1 MIRDT
6 SSSLS
11 LSVVLAP
18 LVPLSFK
25 ERGRKLKEGASPPS
39 LKLLPPFPSQGKG
52 IKGIG
57 SGLPKSG
64 TDYQAECH

>member
-1 MIRDT
+1 MISDT

-11 LSVVLAP
+11 VSVVLAP

-25 ERGRKLKEGASPPS
+25 ERGRKLKEGGFAPLFETTS
-39 LKLLPPFPSQGKG
+39 PFPSQGKG
-52 IKGIG
+52 IKRIG

-64 TDYQAECH
+64 ADYQTECH